1 MFAQLCSALEAEE
14 LDRLLEILGNPSL
27 FRMRWSYIAADR
39 LFGRLEALPMA
50 DRARLLG
57 RFAVHCTGH
66 ARRPL
71 RRAALQQ
78 LKHLAPQ
85 AEAEH
90 ERLARSLPE
99 HTARMTVSIE
109 SPGDQKP

>member
-39 LFGRLEALPMA
+39 LFGRLESLPAA
-50 DRARLLG
+50 DKARLLG

-78 LKHLAPQ
+78 LKRLAPQ

-90 ERLARSLPE
+90 ERLVRSLPE
-99 HTARMTVSIE
+99 HTARMTISIE
-109 SPGDQKP
+109 PPEKTK